1 MGLRF
6 RRSIKIA
13 PGVKINLGKKG
24 ISTSI
29 GKRGAGITFG
39 PNGTSTH
46 VGIPGTGVSY
56 TKKVSSSSQRN
67 SANNKKENSCSSNCG
82 CYLLLFALIAIV
94 WLIILGDIVQKY
106 GNNVGYIFMGVTFA
120 LPIIFLI
127 IYFISFF
134 IKDKKDAKK
143 QKEENKFA
151 SNIDIKNKSAW
162 TRSLDPLFIQSAY
175 IFVKSQQCSIS
186 KLQRNFSIGMNRAG
200 RIMTQLEQA
209 GIVGSEEGKYSR
221 VVLIKDLESLKRLL
235 IKLGTKD
242 ITKSSNTSSVR
253 STRLN
258 SKDNL
263 SVNEQSCE
271 YKINEQKTQY
281 DGPLNEEN
289 IINGIVGENVKK
301 ANSTTNKVSKSKII
315 IGTTI
320 DLTPYF
326 NANEIEK
333 QTNPYEELNS
343 LIGLSSVK
351 EEIQSLANFI
361 RLNQKRKEQGLTTT
375 SISYHCVFTGNPG
388 TGKTTVAR
396 LLAGIFRDLGILDK
410 GHLIETDRSGL
421 VAEFVG
427 QTAVKT
433 NKIIDSA
440 LDGVLFIDEAY
451 TLAQGGPQDYGHEAI
466 ATLLKRMEDD
476 RKRLVVILA
485 GYREEMRSFIDSNPG
500 LRSRFN
506 RYINFPDYSAEELLK
521 IFESYLK
528 KQQYTISDT
537 TKNILFDFLKA
548 KVAAKQKDFGNA
560 RFVRNLFERI
570 IEQQANRLSSISSIS
585 NEQLQTITEDDVKS
599 GILKMQ

>member
-221 VVLIKDLESLKRLL
+221 VVLIKDLESLKQLL
-235 IKLGTKD
+235 IKLGNKD
-242 ITKSSNTSSVR
+242 IAKLSNSSVR
-253 STRLN
+253 GTNFN
-258 SKDNL
+258 SKDKV
-263 SVNEQSCE
+263 SVYSQSCE
-271 YKINEQKTQY
+271 YKKEEQNHQY
-281 DGPLNEEN
+281 KELGNDKN
-289 IINGIVGENVKK
+289 IIDDIDGENVKK
-301 ANSTTNKVSKSKII
+301 ANSTTNKGSESKII

-320 DLTPYF
+320 DLTPYI

-388 TGKTTVAR
+388 TGKTIVAR
-396 LLAGIFRDLGILDK
+396 LLASIFRDLGILHK

-466 ATLLKRMEDD
+466 TTLLKRMEDD

-485 GYREEMRSFIDSNPG
+485 GYGEEMRSFIDSNPG

-521 IFESYLK
+521 IFELYLK

-537 TKNILFDFLKA
+537 TKNILFTFLKA

-570 IEQQANRLSSISSIS
+570 IEQQANRLSSLSNIS